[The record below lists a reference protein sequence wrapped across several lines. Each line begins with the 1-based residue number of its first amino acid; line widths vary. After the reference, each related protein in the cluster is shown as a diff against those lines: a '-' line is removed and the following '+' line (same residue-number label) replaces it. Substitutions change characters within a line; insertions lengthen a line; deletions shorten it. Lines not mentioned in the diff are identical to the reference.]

1 MDTPTL
7 RIGTCSW
14 KYPSWQGHVY
24 SRAKGINYLE
34 EYARQYNT
42 VEVDQWFWSLFKPG
56 VKMPDGDDVREYRNS
71 VPDGFRFSVKVP
83 NSITLTHYY
92 QRDKSKPLEPNP
104 HYLSVDLF
112 KTFLSSLS
120 PMHDALGPLIFQF
133 EYLNRQKMSSQ
144 KQFLSQFSDFIT
156 KSPSGYTYGLETRNQ
171 NYLNARYFDFLLEH
185 RIIPV
190 FLQGYWM
197 PSVVDLYDKYRDRI
211 IQNSTVVIRLHGP
224 HRTDIEEKTGKQ
236 WSKIVEPKDAELDSI
251 ARISRDLRDHGV
263 EVYLNVN
270 NHYEGCAP
278 LTIQRIRESLDDQ
291 G

>member
-1 MDTPTL
+1 MNASTL

-24 SRAKGINYLE
+24 SQAKGINYLK
-34 EYARQYNT
+34 EYAQQYNT

-56 VKMPDGDDVREYRNS
+56 VKMPDAADVREYRDS
-71 VPDGFRFSVKVP
+71 VPDDFRFSVKVS

-104 HYLSVDLF
+104 HYLSVVLF
-112 KTFLSSLS
+112 NSFLSSLS
-120 PMHDALGPLIFQF
+120 PLHDILGPLIFQF
-133 EYLNRQKMSSQ
+133 EYLNRQKMPSQ
-144 KQFLSQFSDFIT
+144 KQFLSQFADFIA
-156 KSPSGYTYGLETRNQ
+156 KIPAGYPCGLETRNQ
-171 NYLNARYFDFLLEH
+171 NHLNAKYFDFLLEH
-185 RIIPV
+185 RICPV

-197 PSVVDLYDKYRDRI
+197 PSVVDLYDKWRDRI
-211 IQNSTVVIRLHGP
+211 IQHSTVVIRLHGP

-236 WSKIVEPKDAELDSI
+236 WNRIVEPRDAELDGI
-251 ARISRDLRDHGV
+251 ARVASDLRDNGV

-278 LTIQRIRESLDDQ
+278 LTIQRIRERIDDQ